1 MKISAKVLRRFCSGV
16 PQDAKALR
24 KLLDDL
30 GVEVKRQDLQAG
42 DALLTLEL
50 LANRGDHHCYAG
62 VAREIAAR
70 TKTPLGLPNART
82 LEVGAPP
89 LPLRIESD
97 KCLLYTAT
105 PLRVTG
111 KLLGSLGKD
120 ADELLTAAGLL
131 TGNAA
136 IDVTNLVNLE
146 IGQPSHAFDRA
157 RIQGGITIRL
167 SKAGEKAWLLFTPE
181 PRELPPGTLVI
192 ADDTKVLAIAG
203 VIGCEDSKITDDT
216 KEIIL
221 ECAAFDPVTV
231 RVGGRALATHTDAS
245 ARFERGSDPT
255 LATVAAGRIAQLLAE
270 AGIAETTGP
279 LGLVGAWQDPA
290 RVVQLRADEASHF
303 LGRDFAEAEIVER
316 LSAYGF
322 VHQGKLAFRVP
333 PHRIWDVESEEDLFE
348 ELARSVGFNDLPEG
362 LPPVGLGARPSRAEV
377 LTSVAEDVLVGA
389 GFYEIYTDGFYSR
402 QVPERL
408 AQREGSPLFSHVET
422 INSLDNSFSLLKNN
436 CLAQA
441 VQAVADNV
449 NVKTQD
455 VRLYEWT
462 RTFHPDPQATNK
474 VCRERDVLYGI
485 CSGRE
490 RPDAWETGRNA
501 DVFFLKGL
509 FEQLITTLD
518 LPLTLGD
525 PDPSYALT
533 ALLHPHRCL
542 SVKHAGQSVGV
553 IGEVL
558 PSVLQA
564 FGVKFAKAC
573 YFELSRDVLLAEP
586 RGSAAYEMPPSMPD
600 IDRMLSFAVPLGV
613 SVRDIAPLLQSAA
626 PAWLERISVAD
637 VFSGSG
643 ENKTRAVAF
652 KLLFNATEPRTSEQL
667 NEACAAMVKS
677 VVEKLGPRGVEQR

>member
-1 MKISAKVLRRFCSGV
+1 MKLSAKVLRRFCSGV

-30 GVEVKRQDLQAG
+30 GVEVKRLDQQAG

-62 VAREIAAR
+62 VAREVAAR
-70 TKTPLGLPNART
+70 TKTPLSLPAART

-111 KLLGSLGKD
+111 KLLGSLGKE
-120 ADELLTAAGLL
+120 ADELLSAAGLL

-146 IGQPSHAFDRA
+146 LGQPSHAFDRA

-192 ADDTKVLAIAG
+192 ADDVKVLAIAG

-216 KEIIL
+216 REIIL
-221 ECAAFDPVTV
+221 ESAAFDPVTV

-245 ARFERGSDPT
+245 ARFERGADPT

-290 RVVQLRADEASHF
+290 RVVELRADEASRF

-322 VHQGKLAFRVP
+322 AHQGKLAFRVP

-348 ELARSVGFNDLPEG
+348 ELARSVGFNDLPES

-389 GFYEIYTDGFYSR
+389 GFYEVYTDGFYSR

-408 AQREGSPLFSHVET
+408 GQSEGSPLFSHVET

-449 NVKTQD
+449 NVKAQD

-462 RTFHPDPQATNK
+462 RTFHPDPKAANK

-542 SVKHAGQSVGV
+542 SVKHAGQSVGI

-564 FGVKFAKAC
+564 FGIKFAKAC
-573 YFELSRDVLLAEP
+573 YFELARDVLLAEP
-586 RGSAAYEMPPSMPD
+586 RGSAAYKMPPTMPD

-652 KLLFNATEPRTSEQL
+652 KLLFNANEPRTSDQL

-677 VVEKLGPRGVEQR
+677 VVDQLGPRGVEQR